1 MPSYYNYQPPV
12 KKSRRGLAWFSALVF
27 FAALFSSL
35 YYIDQKL
42 EARRQRQ
49 AYWQE
54 KETAL
59 ADRSVT
65 VIEGWNNQQIA
76 EKLATSQLGFTAK
89 DFLKTANN
97 PKQDQTKYQFLA
109 DRPDN
114 AGLEGY
120 LFPDTYRFRASSTP
134 EEVIEKILNNL
145 DSKLTPKMRQDIRKQ
160 DKTIYQ
166 IITMASL
173 IEKEVR
179 STKDMK
185 MVSGIFW
192 NRIANGQR
200 LESCATLAY
209 ILGKNKPQYSYEE
222 TRIDSPYNTYT
233 NYGLPLG
240 PISNPGLKAI
250 EAAIYPTN
258 NDYNFFLTR
267 PDTGETIFSRNF
279 EEHKANKA
287 KYLQ

>member
-1 MPSYYNYQPPV
+1 MPSYYNYQPPI
-12 KKSRRGLAWFSALVF
+12 KKSRRGLVWFSALLF
-27 FAALFSSL
+27 FAGLFSGL

-42 EARRQRQ
+42 EARQQRQ
-49 AYWQE
+49 AYWQA

-76 EKLATSQLGFTAK
+76 EKLATSQIGFTAK
-89 DFLKTANN
+89 EFLKTANS
-97 PKQDQTKYQFLA
+97 PEQDQAKYQFLA
-109 DRPDN
+109 DRPDD

-134 EEVIEKILNNL
+134 EETIEKMLNNL
-145 DSKLTPKMRQDIRKQ
+145 DSKLTPKMRQDIHNQ
-160 DKTIYQ
+160 GKTVYQ

-209 ILGKNKPQYSYEE
+209 ILGENKPQYSYEE
-222 TRIDSPYNTYT
+222 TRIDSPYNTYI
-233 NYGLPLG
+233 NYGLPVG
-240 PISNPGLKAI
+240 PISNPGIKAI

-267 PDTGETIFSRNF
+267 PDTGETIFSRTF

>member
-1 MPSYYNYQPPV
+1 MPYYHNHQTQTR
-12 KKSRRGLAWFSALVF
+12 KSRRGAAWISALLF
-27 FAALFSSL
+27 FAGLFGAI

-54 KETAL
+54 KEAAL
-59 ADRSVT
+59 ADRSIT
-65 VIEGWNNQQIA
+65 VIEGWNNQQLA
-76 EKLATSQLGFTAK
+76 EKLAASQLGFTTK
-89 DFLKTANN
+89 DFLKATNKS
-97 PKQDQTKYQFLA
+97 KQIETKYSFLI
-109 DRPDN
+109 DKPDS
-114 AGLEGY
+114 ASLEGY
-120 LFPDTYRFRASSTP
+120 LFPDTYRFRASSSP
-134 EEVIEKILNNL
+134 EEIIEKMLNNF
-145 DSKLTPKMRQDIRKQ
+145 DSKLTTKMREDIKQ
-160 DKTIYQ
+160 QGKTIYQ

-192 NRIANGQR
+192 NRINNGQR

-209 ILGKNKPQYSYEE
+209 ILGENKPQYSYEE
-222 TRIDSPYNTYT
+222 TRIESPYNTYI
-233 NYGLPLG
+233 NKGLPIG

-287 KYLQ
+287 KYLP

>member
-1 MPSYYNYQPPV
+1 MPSYYTYQPPI
-12 KKSRRGLAWFSALVF
+12 KKSRRGLAWFSALLF
-27 FAALFSSL
+27 FTGLFGGL

-54 KETAL
+54 KEAAL
-59 ADRSVT
+59 ADRSIT
-65 VIEGWNNQQIA
+65 VIEGWNNQQLA
-76 EKLATSQLGFTAK
+76 EKLAASQLGFTTK
-89 DFLKTANN
+89 DFLKATNKS
-97 PKQDQTKYQFLA
+97 KQIETKYSFLI
-109 DRPDN
+109 DKPDS
-114 AGLEGY
+114 ASLEGY
-120 LFPDTYRFRASSTP
+120 LFPDTYRFRASSSP
-134 EEVIEKILNNL
+134 EEIIEKMLNNF
-145 DSKLTPKMRQDIRKQ
+145 DSKLTTKMREDIKQ
-160 DKTIYQ
+160 QGKTIYQ

-192 NRIANGQR
+192 NRINNGQR

-209 ILGKNKPQYSYEE
+209 ILGENKPQYSYEE
-222 TRIDSPYNTYT
+222 TRIESPYNTYI
-233 NYGLPLG
+233 NKGLPIG

-287 KYLQ
+287 KYLP

>member
-1 MPSYYNYQPPV
+1 MPSYYTYQPPI
-12 KKSRRGLAWFSALVF
+12 KKSRRGLAWFSALLF
-27 FAALFSSL
+27 FTGLFGSL

-54 KETAL
+54 KEAAL
-59 ADRSVT
+59 ADRSIT
-65 VIEGWNNQQIA
+65 VIEGWNNQQLA
-76 EKLATSQLGFTAK
+76 EKLAASQLGFTTK
-89 DFLKTANN
+89 DFLKATNKS
-97 PKQDQTKYQFLA
+97 KQIETKYSFLI
-109 DRPDN
+109 DKPDS
-114 AGLEGY
+114 ASLEGY
-120 LFPDTYRFRASSTP
+120 LFPDTYRFRASSSP
-134 EEVIEKILNNL
+134 EEIIEKMLNNF
-145 DSKLTPKMRQDIRKQ
+145 DSKLTTKMREDIKQ
-160 DKTIYQ
+160 QGKTIYQ

-192 NRIANGQR
+192 NRINNGQR

-209 ILGKNKPQYSYEE
+209 ILGENKPQYSYEE
-222 TRIDSPYNTYT
+222 TRIESPYNTYI
-233 NYGLPLG
+233 NKGLPIG

-287 KYLQ
+287 KYLP